1 MLVFYVWF
9 LQTSTVSSGC
19 HTPKP
24 SDLLQRIIAEHKKL
38 RGMKRS
44 TAEYWLLKE
53 ISDFES
59 FGEEVFTKTQGNV
72 YLGVGPHG
80 KFNLKPS

>member
-1 MLVFYVWF
+1 
-9 LQTSTVSSGC
+9 
-19 HTPKP
+19 
-24 SDLLQRIIAEHKKL
+24 
-38 RGMKRS
+38 MKRS

-80 KFNLKPS
+80 NSCLRSTLLVPVI